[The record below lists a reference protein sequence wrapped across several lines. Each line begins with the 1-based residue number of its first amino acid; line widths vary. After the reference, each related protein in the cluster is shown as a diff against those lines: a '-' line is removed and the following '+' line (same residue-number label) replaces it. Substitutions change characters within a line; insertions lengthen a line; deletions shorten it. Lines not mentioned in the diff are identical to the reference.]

1 MNCHKRTIT
10 AFFLCL
16 ALTTPSYANKQLVRK
31 AIQSARKQASVLPAS
46 TLKKEGKNAV
56 SAALKTAA
64 QQAAHPFWPEKNKR
78 LAAMRP
84 SVLPLREDIQAMYPE
99 TQLTASSF
107 VIEETFNGKKQLWG
121 VTAAHVAN
129 QLSANP
135 GIVTKKGII
144 PIQVAIQGSPDM
156 TDIALFPIP
165 QELTPYVHPL
175 TLAKQSPAAGTMT
188 HSFGYFH
195 NGFHRVDNR
204 QVLERTTSRLI
215 TSLEFKTKDRGG
227 ACGGPLLN
235 AQNQVVGVHIGS
247 SSSKKLSYAVPVEH
261 IYKLL
266 AAYHNGGKYMQPLLF
281 KGKKLGEININEAL
295 VAVQARYRGRTTA
308 NLFTQHQENLI
319 NYAHLETLLPPGPI
333 DELYLYI
340 EISPTTPEIS
350 PQRHIDLLFW
360 SLRSGRIT
368 RERQL

>member
-1 MNCHKRTIT
+1 MPGVNP
-10 AFFLCL
+10 
-16 ALTTPSYANKQLVRK
+16 PSYANKQLVRK
-31 AIQSARKQASVLPAS
+31 AIQTAQKKGASLPGAA
-46 TLKKEGKNAV
+46 LKKAEQKAL
-56 SAALKTAA
+56 SSALKTAA
-64 QQAAHPFWPEKNKR
+64 HKAVHPLWPEKNKR

-84 SVLPLREDIQAMYPE
+84 SVLPLRENIQSMYPE
-99 TQLTASSF
+99 ALLTASSF

-129 QLSANP
+129 QLSVRP
-135 GIVTKKGII
+135 GIVTQKGII

-165 QELTPYVHPL
+165 GELAPYVHPL
-175 TLAKQSPAAGTMT
+175 TLAKQSPAAGTVT

-195 NGFHRVDNR
+195 NGFHLVSNR
-204 QVLERTTSRLI
+204 RVLESTPSRLI

-235 AQNQVVGVHIGS
+235 EQNQVVGVHIGS
-247 SSSKKLSYAVPVEH
+247 SSSKKISYAVPVEH

-266 AAYHNGGKYMQPLLF
+266 AAYHNRGKFMQPLLF
-281 KGKKLGEININEAL
+281 KGKKLGEINVNEAL
-295 VAVQARYRGRTTA
+295 VAVQARYRGRTTV
-308 NLFTQHQENLI
+308 NMFTQHQENLI
-319 NYAHLETLLPPGPI
+319 NYSHLETLLPPGPI

-340 EISPTTPEIS
+340 ESSPTKPEAS